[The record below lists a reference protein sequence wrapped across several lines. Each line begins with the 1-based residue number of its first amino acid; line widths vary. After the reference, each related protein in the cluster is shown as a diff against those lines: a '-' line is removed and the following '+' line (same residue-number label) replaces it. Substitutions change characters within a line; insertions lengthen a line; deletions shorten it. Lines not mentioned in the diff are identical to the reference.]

1 MLIMQSVSSS
11 RISKVGWENNTLYVQ
26 FHDGVV
32 YAYNNVTNPEY
43 KNFLNS
49 PSLGSALSVLDKIH
63 SYHQV

>member
-1 MLIMQSVSSS
+1 MLIMKSVSSS
-11 RISKVGWENNTLYVQ
+11 RINKVGWESNTLYVQ

-32 YAYNNVTNPEY
+32 YAYDNVTSPEY